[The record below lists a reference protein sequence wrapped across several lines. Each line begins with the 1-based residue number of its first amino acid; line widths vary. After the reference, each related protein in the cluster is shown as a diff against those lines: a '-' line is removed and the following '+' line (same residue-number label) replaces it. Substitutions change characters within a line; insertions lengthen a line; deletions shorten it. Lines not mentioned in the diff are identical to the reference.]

1 MGCFFEED
9 KDLIDDVFI
18 ILVNILSDIING
30 RLDIK
35 KYFKSRFFKFESD
48 SDIEIVEIKFSL
60 ILKFVDN
67 FYIFL
72 LDFSSDDLFE
82 VFFFKEEKV
91 IVL

>member
-1 MGCFFEED
+1 M
-9 KDLIDDVFI
+9 IDDVFI

-30 RLDIK
+30 RLNIK

-60 ILKFVDN
+60 ILKFVDD

-82 VFFFKEEKV
+82 VLFFKEEKV

>member
-60 ILKFVDN
+60 ILKFVDD

>member
-1 MGCFFEED
+1 M
-9 KDLIDDVFI
+9 IDDVFI

-60 ILKFVDN
+60 ILKFVDD

-82 VFFFKEEKV
+82 VLFFKEEKV

>member
-1 MGCFFEED
+1 M
-9 KDLIDDVFI
+9 IDDVFI

-35 KYFKSRFFKFESD
+35 KYFKSCFFKFESD

-60 ILKFVDN
+60 ILKFVDD

-82 VFFFKEEKV
+82 VLFFKEEKV

>member
-1 MGCFFEED
+1 M
-9 KDLIDDVFI
+9 IDDVFI

-30 RLDIK
+30 RLNIK

-48 SDIEIVEIKFSL
+48 SDIEIVEIKFSV
-60 ILKFVDN
+60 IFKFVDD

-82 VFFFKEEKV
+82 VLFFKEEKV

>member
-30 RLDIK
+30 RLNIK

-60 ILKFVDN
+60 ILKFVDD

>member
-1 MGCFFEED
+1 M
-9 KDLIDDVFI
+9 IDDVFI

-30 RLDIK
+30 RLNIK

-60 ILKFVDN
+60 ILKFVDD

-82 VFFFKEEKV
+82 VLFFKEEKV
-91 IVL
+91 IVV

>member
-1 MGCFFEED
+1 M
-9 KDLIDDVFI
+9 IDDVVI

-60 ILKFVDN
+60 ILKFVDD

-82 VFFFKEEKV
+82 VLFFKEEKV

>member
-60 ILKFVDN
+60 ILKFVDD

-82 VFFFKEEKV
+82 VLFFKEEKV

>member
-1 MGCFFEED
+1 M
-9 KDLIDDVFI
+9 IDDVFI

-60 ILKFVDN
+60 ILKFVDD